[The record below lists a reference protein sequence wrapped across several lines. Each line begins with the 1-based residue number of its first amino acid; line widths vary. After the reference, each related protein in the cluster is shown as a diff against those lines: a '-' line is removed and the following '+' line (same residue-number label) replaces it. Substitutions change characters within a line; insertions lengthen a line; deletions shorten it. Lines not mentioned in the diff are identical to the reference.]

1 MPITRSMSNVFQSVS
16 ISIPFYTLY
25 NSYELEQ
32 EKIQEY
38 FNCPNHYL
46 TNPTFSN
53 DLVDI
58 NFKTLT
64 NNFLDFSLELSGKAI
79 NIIKYLNSKK
89 NEIIELITE
98 QTIMKMYNQ
107 TFEEPVHN
115 TISYERLN
123 ELIAPIDPI
132 IDETCR
138 ICLETLTENP
148 VKTSCGHNFHKN
160 CISDYLTGH
169 CIHPICPICRFDLH

>member
-1 MPITRSMSNVFQSVS
+1 MPITRAMYNVLQSVS

-32 EKIQEY
+32 EKIQNH

-46 TNPTFSN
+46 FNPSFPN
-53 DLVDI
+53 NPVDI
-58 NFKTLT
+58 DFKTST
-64 NNFLDFSLELSGKAI
+64 NNFLDFNLELSGCAI
-79 NIIKYLNSKK
+79 DIIKYLSGKK
-89 NEIIELITE
+89 TEIIELITE

-115 TISYERLN
+115 TISTNRLS

-138 ICLETLTENP
+138 ICLDNLTENA
-148 VKTSCGHNFHKN
+148 VKTSCGHKYHHD
-160 CISDYLTGH
+160 CISDYLTNH
-169 CIHPICPICRFDLH
+169 CIHPICPICRHDLH